1 MDFDDLDFKFP
12 NMLSENMKLSL
23 ALNQRKILINKTI
36 SDEVSLEV
44 LYYISKIRTHDN
56 LLGTKDPI
64 EIYIDTNGGDAF
76 AGFAIVDMIEQLKND
91 GYEVVT
97 INMAKS
103 FSAGMIIAISGSIR
117 KAFSRSRYMLHD
129 AASGAI
135 GKARELRESLEETEI
150 IRDIYFD
157 IIEKY
162 TTITREDIE
171 NWIDRKY
178 DKFFSAKELMELKG
192 VDVIL

>member
-1 MDFDDLDFKFP
+1 MDFDDLDFRFP

-23 ALNQRKILINKTI
+23 ALNQRKILINETI

-56 LLGTKDPI
+56 LLGTKDSI

-103 FSAGMIIAISGSIR
+103 FSAGMIIAISGSVR

-129 AASGAI
+129 VASGAM

>member
-1 MDFDDLDFKFP
+1 MDFDDLDFRFP

-23 ALNQRKILINKTI
+23 ALNQRKILINETI

-56 LLGTKDPI
+56 LLGAKDPI

-76 AGFAIVDMIEQLKND
+76 AGFSIVDMIEQLKND

-103 FSAGMIIAISGSIR
+103 FSAGMIIAISGSVR

-129 AASGAI
+129 VASGAI
-135 GKARELRESLEETEI
+135 GKSRELRESLEETEI

>member
-23 ALNQRKILINKTI
+23 ALNQRKILINEII

-44 LYYISKIRTHDN
+44 LYYISKIRTHDS

>member
-1 MDFDDLDFKFP
+1 MDFDDLDFRFP

-23 ALNQRKILINKTI
+23 ALNQRKILINETI

-103 FSAGMIIAISGSIR
+103 FSAGMIIAISGSAR
-117 KAFSRSRYMLHD
+117 KAFARSRYMLHD
-129 AASGAI
+129 VASGAI
-135 GKARELRESLEETEI
+135 GKSRELRESLEETEI

>member
-1 MDFDDLDFKFP
+1 MDFDDLDFRFP

-23 ALNQRKILINKTI
+23 ALNQRKILINEII

-103 FSAGMIIAISGSIR
+103 FSAGMIIAISGSVR

>member
-1 MDFDDLDFKFP
+1 MDFDDLDFRFP

-23 ALNQRKILINKTI
+23 ALNQRKILINEII

>member
-1 MDFDDLDFKFP
+1 MDFDDLDFRFP

-23 ALNQRKILINKTI
+23 ALNQRKILINETI

-103 FSAGMIIAISGSIR
+103 FSAGMIIAISGSVR

-129 AASGAI
+129 VASGAI
-135 GKARELRESLEETEI
+135 GKSRELRESLEETEI
-150 IRDIYFD
+150 IRDICFD

>member
-1 MDFDDLDFKFP
+1 MDFDDLDFRFP

-23 ALNQRKILINKTI
+23 ALNQRKILINETI

-91 GYEVVT
+91 SYEVVT

-103 FSAGMIIAISGSIR
+103 FSAGMIIAISGSVR

-129 AASGAI
+129 VASGAI
-135 GKARELRESLEETEI
+135 GKSRKLRESLEETEI

>member
-1 MDFDDLDFKFP
+1 MDFDDLDFRFP

-23 ALNQRKILINKTI
+23 ALNQRKILINETI

-44 LYYISKIRTHDN
+44 LYYISKIRTYDN

-91 GYEVVT
+91 GYKVVT

-103 FSAGMIIAISGSIR
+103 FSAGMIIAISGSVR

-129 AASGAI
+129 VASGAI
-135 GKARELRESLEETEI
+135 GKSRELRESLEETEI

>member
-1 MDFDDLDFKFP
+1 MDFDDLDFRFP

-23 ALNQRKILINKTI
+23 ALNQRKILINETI

-76 AGFAIVDMIEQLKND
+76 AGFAIVDMIEQLKSD

-103 FSAGMIIAISGSIR
+103 FSAGMIIAISGSVR

-129 AASGAI
+129 VTSGAI
-135 GKARELRESLEETEI
+135 GKSRELRESLEETEI

>member
-1 MDFDDLDFKFP
+1 MDFDDLDFRFP

-23 ALNQRKILINKTI
+23 ALNQRKILINEII

-44 LYYISKIRTHDN
+44 LYYISKIRIHDN

-103 FSAGMIIAISGSIR
+103 FSAGMIIAISGSVR

-129 AASGAI
+129 VASGAM
-135 GKARELRESLEETEI
+135 GKSRELRESLEETEI
-150 IRDIYFD
+150 IRDICFD

>member
-1 MDFDDLDFKFP
+1 MDFDDVDFRFP

-23 ALNQRKILINKTI
+23 ALNQRKILINEII

>member
-1 MDFDDLDFKFP
+1 MDFDDLDFRFP

-23 ALNQRKILINKTI
+23 ALNQRKILINETI

-103 FSAGMIIAISGSIR
+103 FSAGMIIAISGSVR

-129 AASGAI
+129 VASGAM

>member
-1 MDFDDLDFKFP
+1 MDFDDLDFRFP

-23 ALNQRKILINKTI
+23 ALNQRKILINETI

-91 GYEVVT
+91 SYEVVT

-103 FSAGMIIAISGSIR
+103 FSAGMIIAISGSVR
-117 KAFSRSRYMLHD
+117 KAFARSRYMLHD
-129 AASGAI
+129 VASGAM

>member
-23 ALNQRKILINKTI
+23 ALNQRKILINEII